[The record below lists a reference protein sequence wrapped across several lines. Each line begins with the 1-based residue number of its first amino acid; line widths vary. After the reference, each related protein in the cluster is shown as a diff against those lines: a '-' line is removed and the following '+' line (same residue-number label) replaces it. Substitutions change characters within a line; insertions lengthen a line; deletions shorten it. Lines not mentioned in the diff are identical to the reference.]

1 MLLAYSLGL
10 GVPFVLSALLLD
22 QLKGA
27 FQWIKDHYRGFQLVC
42 GGLLVVMGVL
52 MMTGLMNRLLS
63 WLS

>member
-1 MLLAYSLGL
+1 M
-10 GVPFVLSALLLD
+10 LSALLLD